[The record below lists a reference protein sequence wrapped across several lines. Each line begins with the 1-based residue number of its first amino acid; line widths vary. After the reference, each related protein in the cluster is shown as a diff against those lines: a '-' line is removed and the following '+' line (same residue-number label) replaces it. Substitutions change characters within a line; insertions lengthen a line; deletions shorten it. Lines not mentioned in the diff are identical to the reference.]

1 MLFENMD
8 SNILKNNNGLMLLK
22 KIEVHYIFI
31 NYLFGPDLKYTKMT
45 QSNYFFVQLVQY
57 N

>member
-8 SNILKNNNGLMLLK
+8 SNILKNNELMLLK
-22 KIEVHYIFI
+22 KKLKSIIFFI
-31 NYLFGPDLKYTKMT
+31 NYLFGPDLKYTKIT